1 MQIAALSPTV
11 IRPTF
16 ASPPP
21 AAPSAPADSVEINAV
36 GRFLVKTGNGLA
48 KMGGT
53 GGMLLGGALGL
64 GLALATGTTSLIYP
78 LMGAGM
84 LGLEGWSAR
93 EAQRVLDKG
102 VSSPEFQ
109 QRAKR
114 GSELSPAGSAS
125 HLMTAITG
133 VGGIALG
140 WAVAGGPAGLV
151 VGAPIALAG
160 AMFWG
165 YQAGKAE
172 RVIFRQHP

>member
-16 ASPPP
+16 SAPPP
-21 AAPSAPADSVEINAV
+21 APPSAPADSVEINPV

-64 GLALATGTTSLIYP
+64 GVALATGTTSLLFPI
-78 LMGAGM
+78 MGAGM

-102 VSSPEFQ
+102 VSSPEFRD
-109 QRAKR
+109 RAR
-114 GSELSPAGSAS
+114 HGSELSPAGSAS

-140 WAVAGGPAGLV
+140 FAIGGGPVGLLI
-151 VGAPIALAG
+151 GAPIAMAG

-172 RVIFRQHP
+172 RVIFQQHP